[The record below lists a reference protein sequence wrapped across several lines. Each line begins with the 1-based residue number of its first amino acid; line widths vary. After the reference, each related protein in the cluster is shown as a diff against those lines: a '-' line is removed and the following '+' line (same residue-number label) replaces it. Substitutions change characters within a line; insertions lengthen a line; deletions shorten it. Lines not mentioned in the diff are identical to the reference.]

1 MKKFVL
7 SFCLTMLL
15 SLSCSCGRHEDNK
28 PYDFERKYVCE
39 RGYFAF
45 IDENHNVVVQTEDEK
60 QEITDSADIV
70 KIVGGEVDLIM
81 LKEDGT
87 LALYVPASNRWISQ
101 KDLDS
106 IGPEGNKMEQVW
118 KLVLSAANVEDIAYN
133 GYNYLAVKVKG
144 EWKDGA
150 NNRRCNPWNE
160 QQLTKIVF
168 DYTGN
173 YEIGLK
179 KDGTVWVSDEEFFDA
194 DDYNGK
200 SKRIVDI
207 DCAFNPFLLY
217 EDGTVE
223 SIEKSPFYAGNVSKW
238 EKVCQ
243 ITVDAF
249 VTAALTE
256 DGRVLVNAPQNK
268 ELLKAAEW
276 ENIRYIKACENY
288 LLGGDADGNLM
299 IATVQP

>member
-1 MKKFVL
+1 MKRAITILLALSMAAVL
-7 SFCLTMLL
+7 F
-15 SLSCSCGRHEDNK
+15 CSCGRHEGNK
-28 PYDFERKYVCE
+28 PDAYDGRYVCE
-39 RGYFAF
+39 QGYFAF
-45 IDENHNVVVQTEDEK
+45 IDENHNVVVQTDDEK

-70 KIVGGEVDLIM
+70 KIAGGEVDLIM
-81 LKEDGT
+81 LREDGT
-87 LALYVPASNRWISQ
+87 LALYVPASNRWVSQ
-101 KDLDS
+101 RDLDS
-106 IGPEGNKMEQVW
+106 IGHEGNKMEEVW
-118 KLVLSAANVEDIAYN
+118 KLVLSTSNVEDIVYN
-133 GYNYLAVKVKG
+133 GYDYLAVKVNG
-144 EWKDGA
+144 EWKDGE

-179 KDGTVWVSDEEFFDA
+179 KDGTVWVSNEEFCNI

-207 DCAFNPFLLY
+207 DCGFSPFLLY

-223 SIEKSPFYAGNVSKW
+223 SIEKSPSYAGNVSKW

-243 ITVDAF
+243 ITVDAY
-249 VTAALTE
+249 VSAALTE
-256 DGRVLVNAPQNK
+256 DGRVLVNAPNN

-276 ENIRYIKACENY
+276 ENIRYIKACEDY
-288 LLGGDADGNLM
+288 LLGVDADGNVM
-299 IATVQP
+299 VAGN